1 MLFNFNTFWKKI
13 YSKLKRLNS
22 NENKYLKSMKV
33 IRGLL
38 NIRKFLIV
46 REKESENKIQRIE
59 AVKFK

>member
-1 MLFNFNTFWKKI
+1 
-13 YSKLKRLNS
+13 
-22 NENKYLKSMKV
+22 MKV

>member
-1 MLFNFNTFWKKI
+1 
-13 YSKLKRLNS
+13 LKRLNS